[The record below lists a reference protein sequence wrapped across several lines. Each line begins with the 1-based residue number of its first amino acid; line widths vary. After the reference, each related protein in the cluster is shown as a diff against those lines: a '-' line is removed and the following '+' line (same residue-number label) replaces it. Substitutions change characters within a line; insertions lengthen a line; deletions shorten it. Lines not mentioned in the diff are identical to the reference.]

1 MRLRGPTPEEEKNM
15 TDEPKKTD
23 EPAVVQV
30 IAGPYAGQRLTMSMA
45 DADAAIADK
54 WAIDPNAPAPTEEPK
69 AMTDDE
75 RAQIAEKAEKAARK
89 LRGEAEPTKAAKPEA
104 EPAVEAQPPPRQETA
119 TRDLGADN
127 PPRYPTRDITRK

>member
-1 MRLRGPTPEEEKNM
+1 M

-23 EPAVVQV
+23 EPAVVQAV
-30 IAGPYAGQRLTMSMA
+30 AGPYAGQRLTMSRA

-54 WAIDPNAPAPTEEPK
+54 WATDPNAPPPKEGEKEANPMTE
-69 AMTDDE
+69 DE

-89 LRGEAEPTKAAKPEA
+89 LRGEPDPDARPEDKA
-104 EPAVEAQPPPRQETA
+104 PRQEPV
-119 TRDLGADN
+119 TRDLGADS